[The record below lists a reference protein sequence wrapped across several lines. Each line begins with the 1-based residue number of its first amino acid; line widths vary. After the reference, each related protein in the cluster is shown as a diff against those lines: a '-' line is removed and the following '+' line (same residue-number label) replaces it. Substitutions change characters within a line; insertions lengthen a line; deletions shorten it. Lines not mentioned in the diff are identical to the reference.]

1 MFWLRTPGLCT
12 QHAKR
17 TPPALPVPFSWV
29 SMARPG
35 HTADP
40 AGPTH
45 QYMLGGSRDIPAIS
59 PRGSCSPK
67 SVPWWSHLPLLL
79 PEGGLGHGLESRVE
93 HITDLPSWLSR
104 KLSSPGGENT
114 SCQKAFLNYQV
125 PSRTL
130 AQTLVFTRQGQC
142 ALVISLPRF
151 CNASLYIPSLGHSGS
166 DVGSGETELCHHT
179 WQPGFCLP
187 EKSSETPGNRRTPTV
202 KDAITVIST
211 RTHCHQQGDTE
222 TVK

>member
-45 QYMLGGSRDIPAIS
+45 QYMLGGSRDIPAIN

-67 SVPWWSHLPLLL
+67 SVPSWSHLPLLL
-79 PEGGLGHGLESRVE
+79 PEGGLGHGLQPRVE
-93 HITDLPSWLSR
+93 HITDPPSWLSR
-104 KLSSPGGENT
+104 KLSSPGGEKT
-114 SCQKAFLNYQV
+114 SSQKAFLNYQV

-130 AQTLVFTRQGQC
+130 HKH
-142 ALVISLPRF
+142 
-151 CNASLYIPSLGHSGS
+151 LYLQ
-166 DVGSGETELCHHT
+166 GSGNVHWSSPSPVFATLLFTFHLSATASQMWAVERRSSATTL
-179 WQPGFCLP
+179 GSRASVCL
-187 EKSSETPGNRRTPTV
+187 RRVQKPQ
-202 KDAITVIST
+202 AIAE
-211 RTHCHQQGDTE
+211 HLL
-222 TVK
+222 